1 LFRGPPLAMSNNSA
15 SRSLD
20 ERLAASSSSS
30 EGGSIS
36 FPLPERPEQLSE
48 AQSMIRSALAH
59 ADYSKERGPSAGAC
73 SSSTSCYLAASRS
86 SRSRSNPSSRR
97 ASLNSISQKV
107 GSYTERFSVADNF
120 HARQDL
126 TDSYLQL
133 LLLLLALG
141 CGATL
146 VAYMVTYGAGRLG
159 LFRMDVCAA
168 IPSTRMNGWRYAWM
182 CGSAAALAGLASL
195 IVKMH
200 PQAGGS
206 GLPEVKE
213 TLAGIVLFDSF
224 SLKTLGL
231 KMLALALAVGSGLSI
246 GKEGPLVH
254 LSCAV
259 AHQLIT
265 CAAHCGATFHRKDV
279 RRHELFVAV
288 RRGGGLHLRLRGRW
302 RDLRDRD
309 RLDLLHARAPASR
322 LLRRDLGPALHP
334 SGQHPRRRR
343 PRQPVRALLHL
354 PRA

>member
-1 LFRGPPLAMSNNSA
+1 MSNNSA

-86 SRSRSNPSSRR
+86 SRSRCVHGVCTICTYMNMNMTRTHCTCTCTWMCAWNERRSNPSSRR

-182 CGSAAALAGLASL
+182 C
-195 IVKMH
+195 
-200 PQAGGS
+200 
-206 GLPEVKE
+206 
-213 TLAGIVLFDSF
+213 VL
-224 SLKTLGL
+224 
-231 KMLALALAVGSGLSI
+231 
-246 GKEGPLVH
+246 
-254 LSCAV
+254 V
-259 AHQLIT
+259 A
-265 CAAHCGATFHRKDV
+265 C
-279 RRHELFVAV
+279 
-288 RRGGGLHLRLRGRW
+288 
-302 RDLRDRD
+302 
-309 RLDLLHARAPASR
+309 
-322 LLRRDLGPALHP
+322 
-334 SGQHPRRRR
+334 
-343 PRQPVRALLHL
+343 
-354 PRA
+354 